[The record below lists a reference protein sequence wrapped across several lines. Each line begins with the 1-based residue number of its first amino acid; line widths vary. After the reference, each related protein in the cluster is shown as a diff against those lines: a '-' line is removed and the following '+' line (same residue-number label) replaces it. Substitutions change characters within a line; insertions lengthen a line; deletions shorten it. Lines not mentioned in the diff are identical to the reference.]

1 MDKNKRVNS
10 IWNHPFPGE
19 ISVSGPK
26 TGIFHK
32 LRKRTF
38 GSSGWNVLLGILA
51 VIILLGSFS
60 ALAITTMNKR
70 DSENFTVNEKTYE
83 WATLQDDFDTIEV
96 QGYEGVPL
104 VAILEDASVA
114 DPEHHDY
121 KIVGAD
127 GYFKTVTWRD
137 MKTGILTN
145 DDGDRKVVFETKAK
159 AFWVREVVE
168 IEVV

>member
-19 ISVSGPK
+19 ISVSGPNRGFLD
-26 TGIFHK
+26 TV
-32 LRKRTF
+32 RKKAF
-38 GSSGWNVLLGILA
+38 GSSGWNALLGVLA
-51 VIILLGSFS
+51 VVILIGSFS
-60 ALAITTMNKR
+60 ALAVTTLNKR
-70 DSENFTVNEKTYE
+70 DSESFTLNGKTYE
-83 WATLQDDFDTIEV
+83 WETLQDDFDTIEL

-104 VAILEDASVA
+104 VTIIEDAGVV

-121 KIVGAD
+121 KIVGGD

-137 MKTGILTN
+137 MESGILTN

>member
-1 MDKNKRVNS
+1 M
-10 IWNHPFPGE
+10 
-19 ISVSGPK
+19 SGPNP
-26 TGIFHK
+26 GISGK
-32 LRKRTF
+32 IRDRVF
-38 GSSGWNVLLGILA
+38 GGSGWNVLLGILA
-51 VIILLGSFS
+51 VAILVGSFS

-70 DSENFTVNEKTYE
+70 DIDSFTLNGKTYE
-83 WATLQDDFDTIEV
+83 WETLQDDFETIEV

-104 VAILEDASVA
+104 VTILDDAGIA
-114 DPEHHDY
+114 DPEEHDY

-137 MKTGILTN
+137 MRSGILTN

-159 AFWVREVVE
+159 AYWVREVVE